1 LSSAGRASF
10 LHKARSPAASG
21 AEVALPA
28 QRAPETARVADST
41 PLPRRQESFG
51 ARRNGGSNLH
61 GISVSTRLMAVVGD
75 AAAGI
80 ILSQVLYWCRR
91 TPDLADR
98 DGWIFKTSD
107 ELQQETG
114 MSWKVQRRARQIL
127 LAAGWIE
134 ERKLTMPARLEFR
147 LHLAAL
153 GRALAERSEMQL
165 DTPLT
170 WAQLSDRSD
179 SSFDRLLGRSF
190 LFHGVLTQ
198 KLPLTAAVL
207 ASRLECRPQAPTG
220 TMVAQPLHWLRLQRD
235 AWRQETG
242 LTRDQWQTA
251 RKTLASVGVLIERGH
266 NFPRRVDL
274 AVDPQ
279 RMAELIAQCNALA
292 RTADEQRSRQEWE
305 KQAGGNGHR
314 PIPPSLI
321 EETSTVSPD
330 PAVID
335 RPVPP
340 ITIARN
346 SRYMDK
352 QLPTNHNYPGAHA
365 QPWAGLDQS
374 SWRGWGLIGLVISP
388 SRLAWSIAAVVPR
401 PATTTTQESG
411 ETANTAGDGMRAVS
425 ALDATPAIAINPAA
439 ELHWPKALQQVPESM
454 GLAMNHLAGLSPR
467 VQQSVLDE
475 IVFMEHHAMKP
486 VRNHLGLLR
495 YLCTM
500 ARDGTFTPEGAHRI
514 AKMRADRLAHEAAQ
528 RQEAERRAAKQVSPA
543 AAGMEEEGEGLRRFK
558 ALAQKVKRRAAG

>member
-1 LSSAGRASF
+1 M
-10 LHKARSPAASG
+10 
-21 AEVALPA
+21 PA
-28 QRAPETARVADST
+28 QRAPEPTRGRTAGV
-41 PLPRRQESFG
+41 
-51 ARRNGGSNLH
+51 NLH
-61 GISVSTRLMAVVGD
+61 GISVSTRLMSIVGD

-80 ILSQVLYWCRR
+80 FLSQLLYWCRR
-91 TPDLADR
+91 TPDLANR
-98 DGWIFKTSD
+98 DGWIFKTAD

-127 LAAGWIE
+127 MAAGWIE

-170 WAQLSDRSD
+170 WAQLWDRSD

-207 ASRLECRPQAPTG
+207 ASRLECRPQSPTG
-220 TMVAQPLHWLRLQRD
+220 HKAAQSLHWLRLQRD
-235 AWRQETG
+235 AWKQETG

-279 RMAELIAQCNALA
+279 RMAGLLAECNALA
-292 RTADEQRSRQEWE
+292 RAADERRSRQEWE
-305 KQAGGNGHR
+305 KQAGGNGHS
-314 PIPPSLI
+314 PIPPCLV
-321 EETSTVSPD
+321 EKTSPVSPD
-330 PAVID
+330 PAVND
-335 RPVPP
+335 CPVPP
-340 ITIARN
+340 IAIARN
-346 SRYMDK
+346 SRYLDK
-352 QLPTNHNYPGAHA
+352 QLPTNHNYSSAHG

-374 SWRGWGLIGLVISP
+374 SWSGWGLIGLVIRP
-388 SRLAWSIAAVVPR
+388 SRTAWSLAAVVPR
-401 PATTTTQESG
+401 PAPSTPTPTAECS
-411 ETANTAGDGMRAVS
+411 ETGNTVGNGTHTVG

-439 ELHWPKALQQVPESM
+439 ELHWPKALQQLPESI

-475 IVFMEHHAMKP
+475 IVFIEHHAMKP

-495 YLCTM
+495 TLCTK
-500 ARDGTFTPEGAHRI
+500 ARDGKFTPEGAHRI

-528 RQEAERRAAKQVSPA
+528 RQEAERRAPAQAIPA
-543 AAGMEEEGEGLRRFK
+543 AAAMEEDGEGLRRFK

>member
-1 LSSAGRASF
+1 MPS
-10 LHKARSPAASG
+10 
-21 AEVALPA
+21 
-28 QRAPETARVADST
+28 PETTRVADST
-41 PLPRRQESFG
+41 PPPRRESFN
-51 ARRNGGSNLH
+51 ARRTAGVNLH
-61 GISVSTRLMAVVGD
+61 GISVSTRLMAIVGD
-75 AAAGI
+75 AASGI
-80 ILSQVLYWCRR
+80 FLSQLLYWCRR
-91 TPDLADR
+91 TPDLVDR
-98 DGWIFKTSD
+98 DGWIFKTAD

-153 GRALAERSEMQL
+153 GRALAERSEMEL
-165 DTPLT
+165 EAPLT

-179 SSFDRLLGRSF
+179 SSCDRLLGRSF

-207 ASRLECRPQAPTG
+207 ASRLECRPQFPTG
-220 TMVAQPLHWLRLQRD
+220 TKAAQPLHWLRLQRD
-235 AWRQETG
+235 TWKQETG

-279 RMAELIAQCNALA
+279 RMAGLLAECNALA
-292 RTADEQRSRQEWE
+292 RAADERRSRQEWE
-305 KQAGGNGHR
+305 KQAGGNGHH
-314 PIPPSLI
+314 PIPPSLT
-321 EETSTVSPD
+321 EETSTASPD
-330 PAVID
+330 PAVND
-335 RPVPP
+335 CPVPP
-340 ITIARN
+340 IAIARN
-346 SRYMDK
+346 SRYLDK
-352 QLPTNHNYPGAHA
+352 QLPTSHNYSSAHG

-374 SWRGWGLIGLVISP
+374 SWSGWGLIGLVISP
-388 SRLAWSIAAVVPR
+388 SRTAWSLAPVVPR
-401 PATTTTQESG
+401 PAPGTHT
-411 ETANTAGDGMRAVS
+411 VS

-439 ELHWPKALQQVPESM
+439 ELHWPKALQQLPESI

-475 IVFMEHHAMKP
+475 IVFIEHHAMKP

-495 YLCTM
+495 TLCTK
-500 ARDGTFTPEGAHRI
+500 ARDGKFTPEGAHRI

-528 RQEAERRAAKQVSPA
+528 RQEAERRAPTQAIPA
-543 AAGMEEEGEGLRRFK
+543 APAAMEEDGEGLRRFK